1 MKNLRPSKAAT
12 GTKTAGLVV
21 LIRLENSLENKSMA
35 TPTKRKNLVGTEF
48 VITREYDAPREL
60 VWLACTEARHL
71 AQWWGPRGF
80 TVPVCEWNAQPGNKI
95 YVIMR
100 APDGTRY
107 PMGGE
112 FLEVVPPEKLVTLTG
127 ALDDKVGMMFEFGQT
142 LTLVEQD
149 GKTKL
154 TMRSRLMKV
163 IAPDA
168 AKYIGGFEAGM
179 TQSLER
185 LAELLT
191 RL

>member
-1 MKNLRPSKAAT
+1 MTAKTKAVEDYT
-12 GTKTAGLVV
+12 G
-21 LIRLENSLENKSMA
+21 R
-35 TPTKRKNLVGTEF
+35 EF

-60 VWLACTEARHL
+60 VWLACTDAKHL

-80 TVPVCEWNAQPGNKI
+80 TAPVCEWNAQPGSKL
-95 YVIMR
+95 YVVMR

-112 FLEVVPPEKLVTLTG
+112 FLEVVPPEKLVTMTG
-127 ALDDKVGMMFEFGQT
+127 ALDDTGDLMFEFRHT

-154 TMRSRLMKV
+154 TMRSRLMKM

-185 LAELLT
+185 LTNVVGKMMLT
-191 RL
+191 TKIIL